1 MLHFDEARERVV
13 AALLDF
19 FRGRP
24 LSWRVLLV
32 SDVRARFRAIVWCP
46 TTKRAGAAEELAC
59 LLAEAGGKH
68 WSGDILEG
76 QSSAELPDGTWQQR
90 AWREGEAVE
99 AGVAVR
105 TLERHLAK
113 GGWFRC
119 SVEPPW
125 QLRDSVRGGAAVC
138 GFYSF
143 EGGVGRSLGLAATAL
158 HFASQGDRVVV
169 LDMDLDSPGVGSLLP
184 GEGATARFGLVDYFI
199 EAPLGGS
206 DDGLPL
212 DRFSYRCRSSLHG
225 GAGEILVF
233 PAGRLDNGYIGKLAR
248 VDLGALAGDPT
259 PAPVPALL
267 RRIEAE
273 LKPDWVLIDVRSGF
287 GDISGYLTGGICH
300 LYVLS
305 ASTAEATWPGLR
317 LVLERLGHARLAGD
331 GAQCEC
337 LLVAAMVP
345 CVEAGQFERAL
356 STFTG
361 QARDAFREVYY
372 AESGESGAAWTVD
385 DLLRVGDAP
394 HVPVALPY
402 DSRLALFDD
411 IEDVA
416 GSVLLRRE
424 SPYSTLAARIQKSE
438 VQLRRASQT
447 RRAS

>member
-24 LSWRVLLV
+24 SSWRVLLV
-32 SDVRARFRAIVWCP
+32 SDVRARFRVILWCP
-46 TTKRAGAAEELAC
+46 RTRRAGAAEVLGR

-68 WSGDILEG
+68 WSGDILSG
-76 QSSAELPDGTWQQR
+76 QASTELPDGAWQER
-90 AWREGEAVE
+90 AWSEGEAVE
-99 AGVAVR
+99 SGVSVR

-119 SVEPPW
+119 STEPPW
-125 QLRDSVRGGAAVC
+125 QLRRRGGAAVC

-143 EGGVGRSLGLAATAL
+143 EGGVGKSLGLAATAL

-169 LDMDLDSPGVGSLLP
+169 LDMDLDSPGVGSLLL
-184 GEGATARFGLVDYFI
+184 GKGATARLGLVDYFI
-199 EAPLGGS
+199 EAPLAGS

-225 GAGEILVF
+225 GAGEILAF

-248 VDLGALAGDPT
+248 VDLGALAGEPT

-273 LKPDWVLIDVRSGF
+273 LEPDRVLIDVRSGF

-300 LYVLS
+300 LYVLL
-305 ASTAEATWPGLR
+305 ASTAESAWRGLR
-317 LVLERLGHARLAGD
+317 QVLERLGEARLAVGK
-331 GAQCEC
+331 AQCEC
-337 LLVAAMVP
+337 LLAAAMVP
-345 CVEAGQFERAL
+345 SVEAGQFERAL
-356 STFTG
+356 STFTD
-361 QARDAFREVYY
+361 QARDVFRAAYY
-372 AESGESGAAWTVD
+372 AESGDSGAAWAVD
-385 DLLRVGDAP
+385 DLSNRGDAP
-394 HVPVALPY
+394 HVPVGLPY

-411 IEDVA
+411 IEEVV

-424 SPYSTLAARIQKSE
+424 SPYSALTARIRRSE
-438 VQLRRASQT
+438 ARLRRVAQVRRAS
-447 RRAS
+447 